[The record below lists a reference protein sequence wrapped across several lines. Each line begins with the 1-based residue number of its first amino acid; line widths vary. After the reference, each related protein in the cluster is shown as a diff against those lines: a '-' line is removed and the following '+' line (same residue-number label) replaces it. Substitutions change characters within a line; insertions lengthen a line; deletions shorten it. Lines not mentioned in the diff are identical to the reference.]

1 MKFIILHGDYFIKSY
16 ERLEKFVSTAKSR
29 DWEIIKWSFN
39 EGGSLTEQLSQS
51 SIFSKERLFVINE
64 VEKIKKKEF
73 EWIRK
78 NILKLP
84 GTLVILNDGYIPAH
98 ILKELPKADK
108 TEEFKLPK
116 ILFTMLES
124 IYPGNVK
131 RVLTLFH
138 QTIENNPPEF
148 VFALIA
154 RLFRD
159 LYWVKT
165 DPNSIPYP
173 SWRVG
178 KLKSQSV
185 KFKEETIKEIINR
198 LAKLDIEVKTS
209 KANMIS
215 SLDFLII
222 KHLE

>member
-1 MKFIILHGDYFIKSY
+1 
-16 ERLEKFVSTAKSR
+16 
-29 DWEIIKWSFN
+29 
-39 EGGSLTEQLSQS
+39 
-51 SIFSKERLFVINE
+51 
-64 VEKIKKKEF
+64 
-73 EWIRK
+73 
-78 NILKLP
+78 
-84 GTLVILNDGYIPAH
+84 TLVILNDGYIPAH

-215 SLDFLII
+215 SLDLLII